1 MSSMGVDRM
10 SKKVVIFIAG
20 LIIVS
25 AGLWYLIFTNSSF
38 QKPPSSMDN
47 GVRLGKISPSFTLDS
62 LAGEKVTVGQLGEI
76 TVINFWATWCPP
88 CQEEM
93 PELDQFAKRNQQKIN
108 FYAVNLEESNGKV
121 REFMNKNKY
130 TMAVLLDK
138 EGVVAQQFQVTA
150 IPTTIIVDKNGLI
163 KHRKSG
169 AMTMNELEGI
179 INSL

>member
-1 MSSMGVDRM
+1 MSNIGVDCM
-10 SKKVVIFIAG
+10 SRKG
-20 LIIVS
+20 SMIILGIIVVS
-25 AGLWYLIFTNSSF
+25 AGFWYLIFSDSSS
-38 QKPPSSMDN
+38 QKSPSATES
-47 GVRLGKISPSFTLDS
+47 GVRLGKALPSFTLDS
-62 LAGEKVTVGQLGEI
+62 LAGEKVTVGQSDKI

-108 FYAVNLEESNGKV
+108 FYAVNLQESSEKV
-121 REFMNKNKY
+121 SDFMNKNKY
-130 TMAVLLDK
+130 TMPVLLDK
-138 EGVVAQQFQVTA
+138 EGVVAKQFQVTA

-169 AMTMNELEGI
+169 AMTRNELEGI